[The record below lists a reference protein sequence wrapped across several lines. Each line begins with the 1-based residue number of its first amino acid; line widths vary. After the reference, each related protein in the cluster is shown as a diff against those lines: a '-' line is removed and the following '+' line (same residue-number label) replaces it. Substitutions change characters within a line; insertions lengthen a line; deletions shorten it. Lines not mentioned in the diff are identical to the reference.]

1 MKRTLIY
8 SAVIAALFSTVA
20 SITIAA
26 NKDRDQGNQP
36 SQEQVYGSQLM
47 TQQERDN
54 YRDLMHAA
62 KTGQER
68 DQVRQAHHK
77 QMKERAKQQGVT
89 LPDESP
95 AQGMAPGM
103 GSGGGMGGVGGMSP
117 GGGMGGPGGGMGF
130 GGGVGPGS
138 R

>member
-20 SITIAA
+20 SVTIAA
-26 NKDRDQGNQP
+26 DKERDQGNQP

-47 TQQERDN
+47 NQQERDD
-54 YRDLMHAA
+54 YRAQMSAA

-68 DQVRQAHHK
+68 DQIHQAHYK

-95 AQGMAPGM
+95 AHGMTPGM
-103 GSGGGMGGVGGMSP
+103 GSGS
-117 GGGMGGPGGGMGF
+117 GMGGP

-138 R
+138 RRMN

>member
-8 SAVIAALFSTVA
+8 STVIAGLFSTVA

-26 NKDRDQGNQP
+26 DKDRDQGDQP

-47 TQQERDN
+47 NQQDRDD
-54 YRDLMHAA
+54 YRAQMSAA

-68 DQVRQAHHK
+68 DQIRQAHYK
-77 QMKERAKQQGVT
+77 QMNERAKQQGVT

-95 AQGMAPGM
+95 AHGMMPGM
-103 GSGGGMGGVGGMSP
+103 GSGGGMGGS
-117 GGGMGGPGGGMGF
+117 

-138 R
+138 RRMN

>member
-1 MKRTLIY
+1 MKCTLIN

-26 NKDRDQGNQP
+26 DKDWNLSNQP
-36 SQEQVYGSQLM
+36 SQDQVYGSQLM
-47 TQQERDN
+47 TQQEHDN

-68 DQVRQAHHK
+68 DFVRQAHYK
-77 QMKERAKQQGVT
+77 QMKVRAKQQGVT

-103 GSGGGMGGVGGMSP
+103 GFGSGIGDPGNGMGPGDGMGGS
-117 GGGMGGPGGGMGF
+117 

>member
-1 MKRTLIY
+1 MKCTLIN

-26 NKDRDQGNQP
+26 DKDWNLSNQP
-36 SQEQVYGSQLM
+36 SQDQVYGSQLM
-47 TQQERDN
+47 TQQEHDN

-68 DQVRQAHHK
+68 DFVRQAHYK
-77 QMKERAKQQGVT
+77 QMKVRAKQQGVT

-95 AQGMAPGM
+95 AHGMAPGM
-103 GSGGGMGGVGGMSP
+103 GFGSGIGDPGNGMGPGDGMGGS
-117 GGGMGGPGGGMGF
+117 

>member
-8 SAVIAALFSTVA
+8 SAVIAALFSTAA

-26 NKDRDQGNQP
+26 DKDLDQGNQP

-47 TQQERDN
+47 NQQERDD
-54 YRDLMHAA
+54 YRAEMSAA

-68 DQVRQAHHK
+68 DQIRQAHYK
-77 QMKERAKQQGVT
+77 QMKERAKQQGMT

-95 AQGMAPGM
+95 ARGMGPGM
-103 GSGGGMGGVGGMSP
+103 GSGS
-117 GGGMGGPGGGMGF
+117 GMGGP

-138 R
+138 RRMN

>member
-26 NKDRDQGNQP
+26 DKDRDQGNQP

-47 TQQERDN
+47 NQQDRDD
-54 YRDLMHAA
+54 YRAQMSAA

-68 DQVRQAHHK
+68 DQIRQVHYK

-95 AQGMAPGM
+95 AHGMAPGM
-103 GSGGGMGGVGGMSP
+103 GGPGSGMSP
-117 GGGMGGPGGGMGF
+117 GGGMGGS

-138 R
+138 RRMN

>member
-1 MKRTLIY
+1 MKCTLIN

-26 NKDRDQGNQP
+26 DKDWNLSNQP
-36 SQEQVYGSQLM
+36 SQDQVYGSQLM
-47 TQQERDN
+47 TQQEHDN

-68 DQVRQAHHK
+68 DFVRQSHYK
-77 QMKERAKQQGVT
+77 QMKVRAKQQGVT

-95 AQGMAPGM
+95 AHGMAPGM
-103 GSGGGMGGVGGMSP
+103 GFGSGMGDPGNGMGPGDGMGGS
-117 GGGMGGPGGGMGF
+117 

-138 R
+138 RRMN

>member
-20 SITIAA
+20 SVTIAA
-26 NKDRDQGNQP
+26 DKERDQGNKP

-47 TQQERDN
+47 NQQERDD
-54 YRDLMHAA
+54 YRAEMSAA

-68 DQVRQAHHK
+68 DQIRQVHYK

-95 AQGMAPGM
+95 AHGMAPGM
-103 GSGGGMGGVGGMSP
+103 GSGSGMGGPGSSMSP
-117 GGGMGGPGGGMGF
+117 GGGMGGS

-138 R
+138 RRMN

>member
-8 SAVIAALFSTVA
+8 SAVIAALFSTAA

-26 NKDRDQGNQP
+26 DKDRDQGNQP

-47 TQQERDN
+47 NQQERDD
-54 YRDLMHAA
+54 YRAEMRAA

-68 DQVRQAHHK
+68 DQIHQAHYK

-95 AQGMAPGM
+95 AHGMTPGM
-103 GSGGGMGGVGGMSP
+103 GSGS
-117 GGGMGGPGGGMGF
+117 GMGGP

-138 R
+138 RRMN

>member
-20 SITIAA
+20 SVTIAA
-26 NKDRDQGNQP
+26 DKERDQGNQP

-47 TQQERDN
+47 NQQERDD
-54 YRDLMHAA
+54 YRAEMSAA

-68 DQVRQAHHK
+68 DQIRQVHYK

-95 AQGMAPGM
+95 AHGMAPGM
-103 GSGGGMGGVGGMSP
+103 GSGS
-117 GGGMGGPGGGMGF
+117 GMGGP

>member
-8 SAVIAALFSTVA
+8 SAVIAALFSTAA

-26 NKDRDQGNQP
+26 DKDRDQGNQP

-47 TQQERDN
+47 NQQERDD
-54 YRDLMHAA
+54 YRAEMSAA

-68 DQVRQAHHK
+68 DQIRQVHYK

-95 AQGMAPGM
+95 AHGMAPGM
-103 GSGGGMGGVGGMSP
+103 SGPGSGMSP
-117 GGGMGGPGGGMGF
+117 GGGMGGS

-138 R
+138 RRMN